1 MKATIDSAGRL
12 LLPKALRDA
21 LGMAP
26 DVSTYGSG
34 VQITPGGR
42 TATVERSEAGHLVAT
57 SQTVVTDDMMFG
69 LIDAGRR

>member
-1 MKATIDSAGRL
+1 
-12 LLPKALRDA
+12 
-21 LGMAP
+21 MAP
-26 DVSTYGSG
+26 GSTVDVSPYGNG

-42 TATVERSEAGHLVAT
+42 TATVERSEDGHLVAT